1 MPFVCMYSCVCVCV
15 PACLPVSSYYHHHK
29 TCATVSRAHRFVS
42 RTLLGPA
49 CIEKKQ
55 SDASG
60 EVIRMK
66 ILPLSGTLKPHPRT
80 CRDVWIV
87 ARPLPAHDASPH
99 HTQRPSKLHMA
110 SCHVPLLDFARQ
122 KIKRAP
128 PFSCHGAA
136 DPITARP
143 GHGLVIID
151 VLHFIDPHP
160 FAWLSYGQIRM
171 PLVRFRPPLRP
182 ITIATTE
189 SQSRWANHSVRLIR
203 MPAFCFRFFSTSRDN
218 NNNTLQTSRPL
229 QYTPFRK
236 DAHPPP
242 MPRTRHRP
250 SKDCILAVTLITW
263 RRRCSQ

>member
-1 MPFVCMYSCVCVCV
+1 VHACL
-15 PACLPVSSYYHHHK
+15 PACLPACVS
-29 TCATVSRAHRFVS
+29 TLVTTTRRTTVSRAHRFVS

-60 EVIRMK
+60 EVIRIK
-66 ILPLSGTLKPHPRT
+66 ILPLSGTLKPHPRS

-87 ARPLPAHDASPH
+87 ARPPPAHDASPH
-99 HTQRPSKLHMA
+99 HTQRPSTLHMA
-110 SCHVPLLDFARQ
+110 SCHVPLLDFVRQ
-122 KIKRAP
+122 KIKPTP

-171 PLVRFRPPLRP
+171 PLVRFLSPSDPSRSRRQNLNRHGQIIRCDSPG
-182 ITIATTE
+182 ITLT
-189 SQSRWANHSVRLIR
+189 
-203 MPAFCFRFFSTSRDN
+203 
-218 NNNTLQTSRPL
+218 
-229 QYTPFRK
+229 
-236 DAHPPP
+236 
-242 MPRTRHRP
+242 
-250 SKDCILAVTLITW
+250 
-263 RRRCSQ
+263 